1 MKLFSLVL
9 VVCIIVCTGAFSA
22 VSAEMTF
29 GGTVSDDLI
38 PVSYFEGGNRYS
50 AGPYHV
56 VVLSG
61 TYREMGRQYGGLMK
75 DELLAVYD
83 LITENPLKNGNTIDE
98 LRSYADDGCYLQPM
112 RMKEIYAG
120 MAETSGLT
128 VEDIEVLY
136 YGLIIYVYGGSSC
149 SFLAA
154 WGDYTPDGTLV
165 VSRNWDLPDSVSVF
179 DPYNVLVVYNPSD
192 GSNGV
197 ATFGPAG
204 IRPET
209 LMNSEGLFIA
219 DDNGVDSGG
228 MVSMNDRPDLI
239 SEFFRFMLDYST
251 LKQLNAAIMTTRPDI
266 AWIVDT
272 AGPEEAYS
280 YEETVWDVKRRDGD
294 GMIAATNH
302 FVNPEWHFSSVPE
315 ENSII
320 RYENL
325 VSLAEQSK
333 GSIDAQKMMDI
344 RDITIENGGANFLH
358 YFGFSTNH
366 QVVFVPETRK
376 LWIRVL
382 DKDWQKVELAPLF
395 GA

>member
-1 MKLFSLVL
+1 MKLLYVL
-9 VVCIIVCTGAFSA
+9 IAVCVLA
-22 VSAEMTF
+22 
-29 GGTVSDDLI
+29 GTAAAYTAPAAAGPDDLNL
-38 PVSYFEGGNRYS
+38 VSTFEGGNRYS

-61 TYREMGRQYGGLMK
+61 TYREMGRQYGSLMK

-83 LITENPLKNGNTIDE
+83 LVTENALKNGHTIEE
-98 LRSYADDGCYLQPM
+98 LRSYAAGGCELQPE

-120 MAETSGLT
+120 MAETTGMS

-136 YGLIIYVYGGSSC
+136 YGLIIYIYGGSSC

-179 DPYNVLVVYNPSD
+179 DPYNVLVIYNPTD

-204 IRPET
+204 MRPET

-219 DDNGVDSGG
+219 DNNGADSGS
-228 MVSMNDRPDLI
+228 MLAMNDRPDLI

-251 LKQLNAAIMTTRPDI
+251 MKQLDAGVMNTRANI
-266 AWIVDT
+266 AWIVNT
-272 AGPEEAYS
+272 AGPEEAHS
-280 YEETVWDVKRRDGD
+280 YEETVWDVKRRDGN

-302 FVNPEWHFSSVPE
+302 FVDPEWHFSSVPA
-315 ENSII
+315 ENSAI
-320 RYENL
+320 RYDNL

-333 GSIDAQKMMDI
+333 GRIDAQKMMDI
-344 RDITIENGGANFLH
+344 RDITIGNGGARFLH
-358 YFGFSTNH
+358 SSLGGDSYSTNH
-366 QVVFVPETRK
+366 QVVFVPETRT
-376 LWIRVL
+376 LWIRVV
-382 DKDWQKVELAPLF
+382 DNDWQKVELAPLF
-395 GA
+395 A